1 MLVSGCGRSVQD
13 THRTSAAEGGH
24 YPGLPEE
31 RMPIGLV
38 TIMAVLMALAVP
50 RSRLGLPVPDVS
62 RRARSLAWRLRRR
75 QR

>member
-1 MLVSGCGRSVQD
+1 
-13 THRTSAAEGGH
+13 
-24 YPGLPEE
+24 
-31 RMPIGLV
+31 MPIGLV